1 MDRSRAANVLLQHLE
16 TQEDFEVVD
25 YYDGNYDHMGATI
38 SDAILQAGVKYDSV
52 VRPRVR
58 EIREKYPTARTT
70 SAFLKVL
77 LEVGPKEVLRWK
89 GERKPEIVLRLTE
102 FFIQR
107 GIELEKDLRAWLT
120 VDANLPILQSLKGV
134 KNKTAD
140 YLRILVGV
148 STTAVDRHVFA
159 ILDEAGIHTKDY
171 NTARVIVNAAA
182 DARGV
187 DRSCFDH
194 SIWRF
199 MSRRSVQAGRDK
211 ITCAKIN
218 HATGCCGKRS

>member
-1 MDRSRAANVLLQHLE
+1 VDRSRAANVLLQHLE

-89 GERKPEIVLRLTE
+89 EERKPEIVLRL
-102 FFIQR
+102 
-107 GIELEKDLRAWLT
+107 L
-120 VDANLPILQSLKGV
+120 
-134 KNKTAD
+134 
-140 YLRILVGV
+140 
-148 STTAVDRHVFA
+148 
-159 ILDEAGIHTKDY
+159 
-171 NTARVIVNAAA
+171 NTARLTPVI
-182 DARGV
+182 
-187 DRSCFDH
+187 
-194 SIWRF
+194 
-199 MSRRSVQAGRDK
+199 
-211 ITCAKIN
+211 
-218 HATGCCGKRS
+218 